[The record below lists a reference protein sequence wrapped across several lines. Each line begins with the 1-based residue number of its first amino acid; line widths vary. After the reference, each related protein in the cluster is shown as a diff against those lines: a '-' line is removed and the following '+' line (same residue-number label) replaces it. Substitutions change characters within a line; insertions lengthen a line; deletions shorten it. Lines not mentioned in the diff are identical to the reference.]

1 MSDLKERRRQLLNL
15 TITEIILML
24 LFLIL
29 LITAHLIAKNNE
41 LIKASKKFENLNET
55 DVLTLTTIKDTI
67 DKIKN
72 ENGEY
77 ANMTPEDFSRT
88 VTIAINEAEKNKE
101 AGQKNI
107 TLTNKLKDAEGE
119 VKRLNE
125 KYGVG
130 IPPCWI
136 KDGTIDNKEYLYDA
150 IINDNGIILNNTDS
164 RYSHRINDRKKLPL
178 NNVIEGTVLSI
189 EEFLKQTL
197 AVYELKKD
205 TCRHY
210 ISIYDKM
217 LTNNKNHWNKN
228 LDAIED
234 HFYKYI
240 NK

>member
-1 MSDLKERRRQLLNL
+1 MSDLKDRRRQLLNL

-29 LITAHLIAKNNE
+29 LITATLISKNNQ
-41 LIKASKKFENLNET
+41 LIKESKKFKNLNES
-55 DVLTLTTIKDTI
+55 DVAQMAAVKEAIKKAI
-67 DKIKN
+67 GK
-72 ENGEY
+72 GEY
-77 ANMTPEDFSRT
+77 AKMTPADITKT
-88 VTIAINEAEKNKE
+88 VTIGIRDAKKNKGAE
-101 AGQKNI
+101 QEKLA
-107 TLTNKLKDAEGE
+107 LTDQLKVAEDE

-217 LTNNKNHWNKN
+217 LSNNKNHWNKN